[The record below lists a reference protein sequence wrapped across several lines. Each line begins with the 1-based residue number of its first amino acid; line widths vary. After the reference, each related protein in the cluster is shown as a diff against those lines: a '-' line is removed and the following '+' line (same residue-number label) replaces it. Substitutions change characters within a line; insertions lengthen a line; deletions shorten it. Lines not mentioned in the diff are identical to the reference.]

1 MRLSRNVSKFYV
13 RPIFSRKKSNSILL
27 GSSKLYFSEFELIE
41 RNKKKIKK
49 KVISLS
55 DIEILPQNVAKIVKE
70 KIKNIKKPLSKAS
83 RINFKKP
90 CIMGILNVTPDSF
103 YDGGNYISKDSAIS
117 QFMKLVKEG
126 ADIIDVGGESTR
138 PGAKKTPIKEEIRRV
153 IPILKSIQ
161 KKNVPISLDSR
172 KPEVI
177 AQALKVGINFV
188 NDVSGLRYSKKTFR
202 LLKRSN
208 LPFIIMHSI
217 SDPKNMQRDIKYD
230 DVLLDVYDFFESQ
243 IEKCKKNQINLNNI
257 IIDPGIGF
265 GKTVKQNLK
274 LISNISLFHSLGFP
288 ILLGASRKSFIGKL
302 SKNTLNNDRLGGS
315 IAAVLYG
322 STQGVQIFRVH
333 DVHETIQAIKI
344 FSKI

>member
-1 MRLSRNVSKFYV
+1 MGVSRNDSKFYV
-13 RPIFSRKKSNSILL
+13 RPIFGKKKSYSILL
-27 GSSKLYFSEFELIE
+27 GSSNLYFSNIELIE
-41 RNKKKIKK
+41 RRFKMIKKKI
-49 KVISLS
+49 ISVN
-55 DIEILPQNVAKIVKE
+55 DIENLPQNVRKIVKE
-70 KIKNIKKPLSKAS
+70 KIKIIKKPLSKATS
-83 RINFKKP
+83 INFKKP

-103 YDGGNYISKDSAIS
+103 YDGGRYISKESALT
-117 QFMKLVKEG
+117 QFAKLVNEG
-126 ADIIDVGGESTR
+126 ADIIDLGGESTR
-138 PGAKKTPIKEEIRRV
+138 PGAKKISTREEIKRV
-153 IPILKSIQ
+153 IPILKSIT
-161 KKNVPISLDSR
+161 KKKVLISLDSR
-172 KPEVI
+172 KPDVMS
-177 AQALKVGINFV
+177 QALKVGINFV
-188 NDVSGLRYSKKTFR
+188 NDVSGLRYDKRIFN

-217 SDPKNMQRDIKYD
+217 SDPKNMQKDIKYD

-243 IEKCKKNQINLNNI
+243 IGKCKKKSINLNNI

-315 IAAVLYG
+315 IATVLYG
-322 STQGVQIFRVH
+322 FTQGVQIFRVH